1 MRLLFIRHADPD
13 YAHDSLT
20 ERGKKEA
27 DALSLF
33 LASTKI
39 DAIYVSPLG
48 RAQETMKAYLNRAT
62 SIAKPITKDWL
73 REFNAKTTHDTCDN
87 AWDFLPETLEKAGE
101 GAYSPKDYLSSIEAY
116 QNSDFK
122 EKYDNVIHGLDEI
135 LLSYG
140 YRREE
145 HHYRVL
151 KANTLTIAF
160 FCHFGVESMMLSHL
174 INASPITIAQY
185 FCAAPSSITTLYTEE
200 RRKGIAQWRVT
211 AFGDTS
217 HLIAKG
223 MEPSF
228 SARFSETYDDPR
240 RHD

>member
-13 YAHDSLT
+13 YEHDCLNET
-20 ERGKKEA
+20 GKKEA
-27 DALSLF
+27 DALADFLSLM
-33 LASTKI
+33 KI

-48 RAQETMKAYLNRAT
+48 RAQETMKAYLKKRQNG
-62 SIAKPITKDWL
+62 IQPIVKEWL
-73 REFNAKTTHDTCDN
+73 CEFNATTKHDTCN
-87 AWDFLPETLEKAGE
+87 IAWDFLPETLEKAGDD
-101 GAYSPKDYLSSIEAY
+101 AYSLKDYCTSVEAY
-116 QNSDFK
+116 KNSDFK
-122 EKYDNVIHGLDEI
+122 EKYDVVIHGLDEI

-140 YRREE
+140 YQREK
-145 HHYRVL
+145 HHYRVNH
-151 KANTLTIAF
+151 ANTLTIAF

-174 INASPITIAQY
+174 INASPINIAQY
-185 FCAAPSSITTLYTEE
+185 FCAAPSSVTTLYTEE
-200 RRKGIAQWRVT
+200 RRKEIAQWRIT

-217 HLIAKG
+217 HLTEKG